1 MVVTAPASLDPS
13 ASDRAALGP
22 NAATSGS
29 TGATGGGCSG
39 ATLGFPVKVRGAR
52 SGHEDSLCRRVQRG
66 TGVSGVGCSGG
77 DGGGD
82 GGGGAIFQV
91 PSGSTGLRRHRE
103 PSGSTTQLWPGA
115 LRPLG
120 WLHLKK

>member
-1 MVVTAPASLDPS
+1 LGGWGV
-13 ASDRAALGP
+13 AA
-22 NAATSGS
+22 
-29 TGATGGGCSG
+29 GGGEGGGGGGGGEGGGG
-39 ATLGFPVKVRGAR
+39 AGG
-52 SGHEDSLCRRVQRG
+52 GDG
-66 TGVSGVGCSGG
+66 GGGGGGDGGGDGDGG

-115 LRPLG
+115 LKPLG